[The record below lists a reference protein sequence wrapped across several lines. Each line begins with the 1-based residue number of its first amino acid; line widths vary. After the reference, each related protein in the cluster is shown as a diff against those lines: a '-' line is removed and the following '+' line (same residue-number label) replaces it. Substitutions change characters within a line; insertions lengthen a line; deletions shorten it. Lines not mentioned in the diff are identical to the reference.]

1 MQTFFHKVRPHN
13 TRPIKIRTAGGAASQ
28 LVALLSAL
36 HIKQISNREFVIEH
50 YPYATGAYYP
60 LAIGDLLKNEEIL
73 STPGNTK
80 FFKPNG
86 NESPGALLPTHPIQ
100 RRGISYESLM
110 KVIRKLRLENTVSLL
125 KLEWKLDF
133 SKKRLENFPR
143 FAKSIGGGFPPFR
156 DHHVLSALV
165 ERAQNTKFTHVL
177 SFIDESETEEE
188 DYVVIHLRLGDKRFT
203 FDSPTTIG
211 DGIIDPICFRKI
223 LDLPENRKYKKVFV
237 VSDEP
242 DIAIELLSE
251 VGITAAA
258 NPNGLSLLDDM
269 ELMRSS
275 SLLLCSWSTVSQF
288 VMCVADLEKTRIY
301 YPRYDGTG
309 RQPKWFI
316 QGVQL
321 YIPEYLPSTHQIYGN
336 SYTPNPRSYTIY
348 D

>member
-1 MQTFFHKVRPHN
+1 MQTFFHKVRPDN
-13 TRPIKIRTAGGAASQ
+13 PRPIKIRTAGGAASQ
-28 LVALLSAL
+28 LVALLSAI
-36 HIKQISNREFVIEH
+36 HVKQISNREFVIEH

-60 LAIGDLLKNEEIL
+60 LAIGDLLENAEIL

-86 NESPGALLPTHPIQ
+86 NESPGALLRTHPVQ

-110 KVIRKLRLENTVSLL
+110 KAIRKLRLENTVSLL

-133 SKKRLENFPR
+133 SKNRLENFPR

-156 DHHVLSALV
+156 DHHVLSELV
-165 ERAQNTKFTHVL
+165 ERAQNTKFHHAL
-177 SFIDESETEEE
+177 SFIEESETEGG

-203 FDSPTTIG
+203 FDSPTTTG
-211 DGIIDPICFRKI
+211 DGIVDPICFRQI
-223 LDLPENRKYKKVFV
+223 LDLPENKKYKKVFV

-242 DIAIELLSE
+242 EIAIELLSE
-251 VGITAAA
+251 VGITAAV

-269 ELMRSS
+269 ELMRSA

-288 VMCVADLEKTRIY
+288 VMCVADLERTRIY

-316 QGVQL
+316 QGVEL
-321 YIPEYLPSTHQIYGN
+321 YIPEYLPRTHRIYGN